1 MSRLGEAIDAPIPT
15 RRADVLAALQ
25 AARQRV
31 PDIPRAEPADLPPA
45 NAPVASPPAVPV
57 TAATPLKLD
66 ETLVGRRVQA
76 LWCDDPDEEDAV
88 PAWYWCTI
96 VTFRP
101 GRRVKYNYI
110 MHFDDGTAEK
120 IALPD
125 EEGTIEIRDDAVE
138 MCTCDRSLPLRWLR
152 GGEACLPILDT
163 GR

>member
-1 MSRLGEAIDAPIPT
+1 M
-15 RRADVLAALQ
+15 
-25 AARQRV
+25 
-31 PDIPRAEPADLPPA
+31 
-45 NAPVASPPAVPV
+45 
-57 TAATPLKLD
+57 
-66 ETLVGRRVQA
+66 QA
-76 LWCDDPDEEDAV
+76 LWCDPDEEDAV

-152 GGEACLPILDT
+152 GGEASDPRHRPVELCSVYCFSLVYVCDAYCFIIHYIYT
-163 GR
+163 TV

>member
-76 LWCDDPDEEDAV
+76 LWCDPDEEDAV

-138 MCTCDRSLPLRWLR
+138 MCTCDRCRCAGSE
-152 GGEACLPILDT
+152 GVKLPILDT